1 MKLRKYTQGVTIF
14 IEPQMYCEVK
24 KVSDEAQV
32 SLSEIFRQMITEYP
46 DETIYGDAF
55 RLAHTTQMRATIGA
69 IRLHDAGMLA

>member
-32 SLSEIFRQMITEYP
+32 SLSEIFRQMITEYL
-46 DETIYGDAF
+46 ERRRGNNQ
-55 RLAHTTQMRATIGA
+55 LENKN
-69 IRLHDAGMLA
+69 